1 MSKDH
6 SLLRYDALQ
15 EVVNIGGGHAA
26 TSLSKM
32 IGRPV
37 DMDVPFVEVLSYDEV
52 YQNIQSDDTI
62 VKAVLSE
69 LMGKKY
75 GVFLFVIDPEDADKV
90 AHMLLPEQADMSEEL
105 IDSALKELSNII
117 FQSFLQAVMQLINKP
132 LIASLPVMTT
142 DLFGSI
148 LSSVYIQQEQFN
160 DELFIIKNN
169 FYSEGHK
176 IEGSLYFVPKPQA
189 LELLLTQLG
198 I

>member
-1 MSKDH
+1 MTKDH
-6 SLLRYDALQ
+6 TLLRQDALQ

-37 DMDVPFVEVLSYDEV
+37 DMDVPFVELLSYEEV
-52 YQNIQSDDTI
+52 YQTVQSDDTI

-69 LMGKKY
+69 LHGKKY
-75 GVFLFVIDPEDADKV
+75 GVFLFVIDPEDAEKL
-90 AHMLLPEQADMSEEL
+90 AQMLLPETSEFTEGL
-105 IDSALKELSNII
+105 IDSALKELGNIL
-117 FQSFLQAVMQLINKP
+117 FQSFLQAVMQLISKP

-148 LSSVYIQQEQFN
+148 LTSVYMQQEQYS
-160 DELFIIKNN
+160 DELFIIRNN
-169 FYSEGHK
+169 FHSEGHK
-176 IEGSLYFVPKPQA
+176 IEGSLYFVPKPNT

-198 I
+198 V